1 MPYGESGGLS
11 ASDIALLNGNCGR
24 SNSNDGFGDGNSGW
38 WIILFLIFALGGWG
52 RGFGGFGGGYGNG
65 FGGSTGGVTD
75 GYVLASDFAQ
85 VDRKLDS
92 ISNGIC
98 DSTFALNNTM
108 TNGFANVQN
117 TLCQGFSGVNNAI
130 TTNGYET
137 RLGVQGLSASLANC
151 CCDLKTQI
159 ADCCCQTQSGI
170 QQVNYNMAMNTNTL
184 QNAMC
189 LNTRDIIDNQN
200 ANYRALHDE
209 IVANRIED
217 KNAQIAAQQNEINS
231 LRLQASQA
239 NQNAVLQAAM
249 DANTAEIIRRTGNDC
264 PVNAYVVQPP
274 TPVNFPTNC
283 CGTFTGYGYNN
294 NYNSCGCNCGCC

>member
-1 MPYGESGGLS
+1 MNYGEGALS
-11 ASDIALLNGNCGR
+11 ASDVALLNNCGR
-24 SNSNDGFGDGNSGW
+24 NNSNDGFGDGNAW
-38 WIILFLIFALGGWG
+38 WIVLFLIFALGGWG
-52 RGFGGFGGGYGNG
+52 RGFGGFGGGYGSG

-117 TLCQGFSGVNNAI
+117 TLCQGFAGVNNAI

-137 RLGVQGLSASLANC
+137 RLGVQGLSASLASC
-151 CCDLKTQI
+151 CCDVRQQI
-159 ADCCCQTQSGI
+159 SDCCCQVNRGI
-170 QQVNYNMAMNTNTL
+170 DGINYNMAMNTNTL
-184 QNAMC
+184 QNAMSM
-189 LNTRDIIDNQN
+189 NTRDIIDNQN

-217 KNAQIAAQQNEINS
+217 KNAQIAQQQNEINS

-239 NQNAVLQAAM
+239 NQNAVLQARM

-264 PVNAYVVQPP
+264 PVPAYVVPNP
-274 TPVNFPTNC
+274 NC
-283 CGTFTGYGYNN
+283 CYNYQVTGYGYNN
-294 NYNSCGCNCGCC
+294 NNCGCNCGCC